1 LQNQWDET
9 EQNWAEPGPRGE
21 KLRFQ
26 DFPAFHLMSLAG
38 LAKHAM
44 MNKHLEPWGLSMPE
58 WRLLTTVAQHS
69 PIRFARIATLTAM
82 DKAQVSRALRTAQG
96 KGFVQTAIMPAER
109 RNSPEGPTV
118 AGRVVVTI
126 TQAGREIHDQVMP
139 LAQRD
144 QLRLIELM
152 SADERQMLLQVAHR
166 LFAALQ
172 TDQQQRTLG
181 AGKFRSE
188 QAELSAGTLV
198 SSG

>member
-1 LQNQWDET
+1 MQNQWDET
-9 EQNWAEPGPRGE
+9 ENNWAQPGARGE

-26 DFPAFHLMSLAG
+26 DFPAFHLMSLAA
-38 LAKHAM
+38 LAKHAI

-109 RNSPEGPTV
+109 RTSANGPAV
-118 AGRVVVTI
+118 AGRVMVTI
-126 TQAGREIHDQVMP
+126 TQAGREIHDKVMP

-144 QLRLIELM
+144 QLKLIELM
-152 SADERQMLLQVAHR
+152 TVEERQMLLNLAQR
-166 LFAALQ
+166 LFTALEGDLQ
-172 TDQQQRTLG
+172 HSPRSRAFRAEPADASNASL
-181 AGKFRSE
+181 AG
-188 QAELSAGTLV
+188 
-198 SSG
+198 SG